1 MDAKQTLPAVSSRAD
16 LLTTLREPA
25 LWDLIVI
32 GGGATGL
39 GTALDAAARGHKTL
53 LLEGADFANGTSSR
67 STKLVHGGVRY
78 LAQGNIHLVRE
89 ALRERGLL
97 RRNAPHLVH
106 DMSFVIPAYTWWS
119 KPFYGIGLTMYDLL
133 AGRLGFGRCR
143 LLGKSAALEHTPTL
157 KPQGLRGGVLY
168 HDGQFDDARL
178 AVTLLRTLQ
187 DQGGTALNYVTVRG
201 LLKEAGKVA
210 GVTARDVET
219 GEEFSLRARAVV
231 NATGVFV
238 DAIRRLD
245 EPGVKDMLSPSQGI
259 HLVVDRRFQPGNSA
273 VMIPKTEDG
282 RVLFAVPWH
291 GKVVLGTTDTPVEHV
306 ALEPRPLEEEIEFVL
321 RTARQY
327 LVPAPGRRDVLS
339 VYVGQRPLVKAEKAT
354 NTDGVGSTAAISRDH
369 IIRVSQAGLI
379 TVTGGK
385 WTTYRKMGEDCVDQ
399 AVKLAGLAKRPTR
412 TPGLRLH
419 GWSDQTDGSFQDV
432 YGSDLAAVQALPGAS
447 NHLHPR
453 LPLTEA
459 EVRWAARYELAR
471 TVEDMLSRRSRAL
484 LLDAGASLA
493 VATQVA
499 EILAEELGRDAAW
512 VQAQTDHYEQLARG
526 YLLS

>member
-1 MDAKQTLPAVSSRAD
+1 MDSTQTLPGVSARAD
-16 LLTTLREPA
+16 LLAKLRAPTR
-25 LWDLIVI
+25 WDLLVI

-39 GTALDAAARGHKTL
+39 GTALDAAARGYKTL

-78 LAQGNIHLVRE
+78 LAQGNLHLVRE

-106 DMSFVIPAYTWWS
+106 DMGFVIPAYTWWS

-143 LLGKSAALEHTPTL
+143 LLGKAAALEHAPSL
-157 KPQGLRGGVLY
+157 QPQGLHGGVLY

-187 DQGGTALNYVTVRG
+187 DEGGTAINYVTAQG
-201 LLKEAGKVA
+201 LLKEAGKVS

-238 DAIRRLD
+238 DAVRRLD

-259 HLVVDRRFQPGNSA
+259 HLVVDRRFQPGDSA

-291 GKVVLGTTDTPVEHV
+291 SKVIIGTTDTPVEHV
-306 ALEPRPLEEEIEFVL
+306 ALEPRPLEEEIEFIL

-327 LVPAPGRRDVLS
+327 LVRPPERKDVLS

-354 NTDGVGSTAAISRDH
+354 NTDGVGATAAISRDH
-369 IIRVSQAGLI
+369 LIRISRAGLI
-379 TVTGGK
+379 TITGGK

-399 AVKLAGLAKRPTR
+399 AVKLAELAKRPTR
-412 TPGLRLH
+412 TPNLRLH
-419 GWSDQTDGSFQDV
+419 GWSDKTNGSFQDV
-432 YGSDLAAVQALPGAS
+432 YGSDRAALHALPGAS
-447 NHLHPR
+447 HHLHPK

-459 EVRWAARYELAR
+459 EVRWAARHELAR
-471 TVEDMLSRRSRAL
+471 TVEDILSRRSRAL
-484 LLDAGASLA
+484 LLDAQASVA
-493 VATQVA
+493 VAPQVA
-499 EILAEELGRDAAW
+499 AILAEELGHDETWARTQVDR
-512 VQAQTDHYEQLARG
+512 YEQLAHG
-526 YLLS
+526 YLLA

>member
-1 MDAKQTLPAVSSRAD
+1 MPDLSASSSLSREA
-16 LLTTLREPA
+16 LLAQLREPTR
-25 LWDLIVI
+25 WDLVVV

-39 GTALDAAARGHKTL
+39 GTALDAAARGYKTL

-97 RRNAPHLVH
+97 LRNAPHLVH
-106 DMSFVIPAYTWWS
+106 DMGFVIPAYTWWS

-133 AGRLGFGRCR
+133 AGKLGFGRCQ
-143 LLGKSAALEHTPTL
+143 LLGKEKALARTPTL
-157 KPQGLRGGVLY
+157 KPAGLRGGVLY

-178 AVTLLRTLQ
+178 AVTLLQTVF
-187 DQGGTALNYVTVRG
+187 DQGGLAINYVSVTG
-201 LLKEAGKVA
+201 LLKDNGKVS
-210 GVTARDVET
+210 GVVARDAET
-219 GEEFSLRARAVV
+219 GEEFSVQAKAVV

-238 DAIRRLD
+238 DALRRMD

-259 HLVVDRRFQPGNSA
+259 HLVVDRRFQPGDSA

-291 GKVVLGTTDTPVEHV
+291 GKVVIGTTDTPVEHV

-327 LVPAPGRRDVLS
+327 LAHPPERKDVLS
-339 VYVGQRPLVKAEKAT
+339 VYVGQRPLVKAENAR
-354 NTDGVGSTAAISRDH
+354 NTDGVGATASISRDH
-369 IIRVSQAGLI
+369 IIRVSKAGLI

-399 AVKLAGLAKRPTR
+399 AVKLAGLDKRPTR
-412 TPGLRLH
+412 TSDLRLH
-419 GWSDQTDGSFQDV
+419 GWSERVNGSFQDV
-432 YGSDLAAVQALPGAS
+432 YGSDRAAIHALPGSGQA
-447 NHLHPR
+447 LDPK

-459 EVRWAARYELAR
+459 EVRWAARRELAR
-471 TVEDMLSRRSRAL
+471 TVEDVLSRRSRAL
-484 LLDAGASLA
+484 LLDARASITA
-493 VATQVA
+493 APRVAT
-499 EILAEELGRDAAW
+499 ILAEELGHDAAW
-512 VQAQTDHYEQLARG
+512 TQAQVQRYQQLARG
-526 YLLS
+526 YLLN